1 MKNKIF
7 LIFISSI
14 FFSSFS
20 YGDTTKCLR
29 YGVIPYVSVELIQK
43 SYVKWK
49 EYLEQEIGECIDIS
63 YESTYGSIIE
73 KFSKDQLDMAFVGA
87 FSYVLAKK
95 VSDVEPIVSGVTR
108 SGYATYKS
116 YMVTTPKVASQLAIN
131 TRLSG
136 EEGMEVLKQKLQRY
150 KKKWMV
156 AFTDESSTSGY
167 AVPNY
172 YMKRISLNPSEY
184 FKKITLVGTHDAA
197 QLVVK
202 NNIIP
207 IAFGAEVFYK
217 NLLDKGDITLNTNK
231 VIWESDAIPRAPI
244 ILKKELAKT
253 DLKQRLQK
261 ALVNMP
267 KEFMPSSR
275 GREIG
280 YKITDEKSYKIIE
293 NIHEYLQK

>member
-7 LIFISSI
+7 LIFIASI

-29 YGVIPYVSVELIQK
+29 YGVVPYVSVKLIQK

-63 YESTYGSIIE
+63 YETTYGSIIK

-184 FKKITLVGTHDAA
+184 FKKITLVGTHDVA

-207 IAFGAEVFYK
+207 IAFGAEVFYE

-261 ALVNMP
+261 TLVNMP
-267 KEFMPSSR
+267 KEFMPSSI

-280 YKITDEKSYKIIE
+280 YKITDEKNYKIIE